1 MGDIFNIESNDDSIL
16 HEYMSLPL
24 PPPWRKIEKDS
35 NVINVIND
43 SSSKPNYPVYLNER
57 TGEIVEIHPLKVALD
72 DKNRN
77 SQNFNQINDSND
89 SKHSKHNLTF
99 NDFRCSWKEAGLFG
113 DVDSFGLTLRFYD
126 DLSTQIKFDG
136 VNGVWFLAKLEVVD
150 RL

>member
-1 MGDIFNIESNDDSIL
+1 MGDIFNIESSDDSIL

-24 PPPWRKIEKDS
+24 PPPWSKIKKDS
-35 NVINVIND
+35 NVIND
-43 SSSKPNYPVYLNER
+43 SNYPVYLNER
-57 TGEIVEIHPLKVALD
+57 TGEIVETHPLKVALD
-72 DKNRN
+72 DKNRH
-77 SQNFNQINDSND
+77 SQHFIQINDSND
-89 SKHSKHNLTF
+89 SKHFKHNLPF

-136 VNGVWFLAKLEVVD
+136 VNGVWVLAKLEVVD